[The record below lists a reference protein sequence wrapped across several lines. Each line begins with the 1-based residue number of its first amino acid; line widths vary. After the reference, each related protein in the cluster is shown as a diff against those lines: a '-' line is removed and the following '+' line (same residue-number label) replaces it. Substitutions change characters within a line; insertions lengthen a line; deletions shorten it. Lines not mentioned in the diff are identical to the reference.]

1 MNSLFTKKTEK
12 PPFTCV
18 VLNSC
23 AMIGRLITYVNNASL
38 IRSIDYFRDRDE
50 LEGKNTG
57 LKTLKELNTRLKNIN
72 I

>member
-1 MNSLFTKKTEK
+1 
-12 PPFTCV
+12 
-18 VLNSC
+18 
-23 AMIGRLITYVNNASL
+23 MIGRLITYVNNASL
-38 IRSIDYFRDRDE
+38 IRSIDCFRDRDE